1 MPSDHQSA
9 AAGGPQDDAVEL
21 LATPPDARDISAE
34 LAAAPR
40 RKLPWPTLVLA
51 GAVVATLSFAGGV
64 WYQKDNGTSANQRVS
79 ADRQG
84 AGGFG
89 GQRGGYGGT
98 GGQRGG
104 TGTGGQGG
112 AGGFGGLT
120 RGTVTSVQGNTVTL
134 TDANGNTV
142 KVTTG
147 SSTKVTLNKQGAV
160 TDLQPGQTV
169 TVIGQK
175 GTDGSVNATQLTEGA
190 AGGFGGF
197 GGGRAGAAG
206 GTGGGAPGS
215 SNG

>member
-21 LATPPDARDISAE
+21 LASPPDARDITAE
-34 LAAAPR
+34 LAAPPR

-51 GAVVATLSFAGGV
+51 GAVIATLSFAGGV
-64 WYQKDNGTSANQRVS
+64 WYQKDSGTSGSTRVS

-84 AGGFG
+84 QGGFG
-89 GQRGGYGGT
+89 GQRGGYGG
-98 GGQRGG
+98 QRGG
-104 TGTGGQGG
+104 NGNGG
-112 AGGFGGLT
+112 APGGFGQNGGFT

-147 SSTKVTLNKQGAV
+147 DSTKVTLNKEGKV
-160 TDLQPGQTV
+160 TDLQPGQTI

-175 GTDGSVNATQLTEGA
+175 GSDGSLTATQVTEGA

-197 GGGRAGAAG
+197 GGR
-206 GTGGGAPGS
+206 GGGAPGGGGAAL